1 MTQTM
6 FTVEGSRPLRQMA
19 AFSLRQAGCEMIEGG
34 WAGWTE
40 QEQGTADDRV
50 LAEQNMP
57 DMDGLC
63 LIKVLRTMKNYQN
76 VPIVVLTTESGDAVQ
91 ALGKVVGANG
101 WMAGPLARCA

>member
-1 MTQTM
+1 
-6 FTVEGSRPLRQMA
+6 
-19 AFSLRQAGCEMIEGG
+19 MIEGG
-34 WAGWTE
+34 WQDGLSKARG
-40 QEQGTADDRV
+40 QRIDLV

-91 ALGKVVGANG
+91 ALGKVVGPMDGWPGLSPGVLDRSLWEIDWFRTWQING
-101 WMAGPLARCA
+101 MAVGYDGAEI